1 MRKFASSWPEFVP
14 QAGGQIPWGHILW
27 VARRSDAVVDLTL
40 KTMGAPLAVS
50 TYDAGALPAEVREL
64 LPSEEDLAH
73 TFAEIL
79 AEEH

>member
-1 MRKFASSWPEFVP
+1 
-14 QAGGQIPWGHILW
+14 
-27 VARRSDAVVDLTL
+27 
-40 KTMGAPLAVS
+40 MGAPLAVS

>member
-1 MRKFASSWPEFVP
+1 VDELIRDPDHHQP
-14 QAGGQIPWGHILW
+14 TIGILW